1 MKNKL
6 LVATHNKGKVKEFAE
21 MLADLQ
27 VNWLGLD
34 EAGVVRD
41 VEETGTT
48 FRENALLKAQ
58 AYAVETGLLTLADDS
73 GLVVDALDGQPG
85 VYTGRYGGPGLSYAE
100 RYTLLLHKLRDV
112 PWAQRT
118 ARFCCVILLA
128 GPDGTVLE
136 EAEGVCE
143 GYIAFEPA
151 GSGGFGYDPVFYVA
165 EKGVTMASLD
175 SAVKHTLSHRGRA
188 MKAIEPRLRDM
199 LHGRGLQAA
208 GWQGKS

>member
-100 RYTLLLHKLRDV
+100 RYTLLLHKLRAV
-112 PWAQRT
+112 PWARRT